1 MGLKTTKPAGARN
14 QPVWCKDLR
23 MTGKMRSEGLPLWDA
38 WAGADQSEAA
48 RTFTDSRSSVRC
60 LDRSF

>member
-38 WAGADQSEAA
+38 WAGADQIGGRAD
-48 RTFTDSRSSVRC
+48 FHG
-60 LDRSF
+60 L